1 MGMKGSNV
9 YVLQP
14 TCMLWLT
21 MYQISPQAEML
32 LSANIGGPN
41 PRTIMIAAT
50 IIDVENGVNT
60 GSAII
65 DTSKE

>member
-1 MGMKGSNV
+1 M

-21 MYQISPQAEML
+21 MYQISPQVAML

-41 PRTIMIAAT
+41 PHTIMTAAT
-50 IIDVENGVNT
+50 IIYVENGVKT

-65 DTSKE
+65 DISKE